1 MSAIMPPDPVAN
13 RRPLA
18 SRQTRTAARAAALL
32 TRAGVRPD
40 VISMSGIVFA
50 AFAALALMQV
60 APGPAAFNVVA
71 AGWAPAWLIAAAF
84 IQLRLAANLLDGMVA
99 VEGGHGGRLGPLFN
113 EIPDRIEDILIIA
126 AFGAAAGA
134 PALGLW
140 TALAAILC
148 AYLRLLGGAF
158 GQTQSFAG
166 PMAKQHRM
174 AALTVGCIA
183 GFGADLVG
191 RGGALPALVLWV
203 VCLGTV
209 ATAARRIRHIA
220 RLIGK

>member
-1 MSAIMPPDPVAN
+1 MSAIMPADPVAN

-32 TRAGVRPD
+32 ARAGVRPD

-50 AFAALALMQV
+50 SFAALALMQV
-60 APGPAAFNVVA
+60 APGPAPLKALA

-99 VEGGHGGRLGPLFN
+99 VEGGRGGRLGPLFN

-140 TALAAILC
+140 TALAAMIC
-148 AYLRLLGGAF
+148 AYLRLLGGAL

-174 AALTVGCIA
+174 AAVTFGCVS
-183 GFGADLVG
+183 GFGAAVIG
-191 RGGALPALVLWV
+191 RGDALPALVLWV
-203 VCLGTV
+203 VCLGTLV
-209 ATAARRIRHIA
+209 TAARRIRHIA
-220 RLIGK
+220 RGIGR